1 MGLLRL
7 VRFEFACAPLG
18 AAHGWTVRKF
28 QVAGEDMRP
37 VFNINARTIIP
48 HGDRKRQS
56 PKIVPFS
63 PLLFSFGP
71 IRIGFGVPWQLHRI
85 QISVE
90 MPQVDNGCAEA

>member
-1 MGLLRL
+1 MVTENASPENSPFLR
-7 VRFEFACAPLG
+7 
-18 AAHGWTVRKF
+18 
-28 QVAGEDMRP
+28 
-37 VFNINARTIIP
+37 N
-48 HGDRKRQS
+48 
-56 PKIVPFS
+56 